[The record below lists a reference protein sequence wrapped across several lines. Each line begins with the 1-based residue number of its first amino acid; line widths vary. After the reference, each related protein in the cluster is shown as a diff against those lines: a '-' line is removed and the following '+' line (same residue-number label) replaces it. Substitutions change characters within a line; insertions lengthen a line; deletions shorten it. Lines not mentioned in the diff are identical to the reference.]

1 MSIRQA
7 TLTTLFATA
16 LIAGTVGAFLVP
28 VPAFAAA
35 ATEPTD
41 QPMPLPDLLPT
52 LQPAVVAI
60 TVLSH
65 ITPTPPPGQP
75 SLWRERGSG
84 FIVTKDGM
92 LGTARH
98 VVANGFDF
106 TVTLLDGTQLKAD
119 LVFEASTLDVAVL
132 KIRGDGP
139 FPTVKMG
146 DSNTV
151 RVGDPVFTIGNPL
164 GLQQTVTHGIISALD
179 RDLGDT
185 RYDNY
190 MQTDAPINPG
200 NSGGPL
206 FNAEGEVIGMNME
219 IYTRGGGG
227 SIGLGFVLPI
237 NDAHWTVMQWR
248 RNHDARPSWIGAA
261 MQPLSPDL
269 ATALGYPKQLGVVV
283 AATAPGGPAAEAK
296 LQSGD
301 VVLKFGD
308 GGPMNARSFQRSV
321 AMSEPG
327 KAVPMEIWRDNKV
340 MTVQVTPRPWPDYMM
355 VAVPPMSAQDLGV
368 AVSANLGID
377 LAPLD
382 KAARG
387 KLKLAPNQQGVP
399 ITSVAPS
406 TDASLKGVTAGSAI
420 LAADD
425 QPVTSVAAFRE
436 HVKSARQQ
444 KHPFLLLQTND
455 GNNISLVALRLG
467 S

>member
-7 TLTTLFATA
+7 TLATLLATA
-16 LIAGTVGAFLVP
+16 LIAGTAGALLAP

-35 ATEPTD
+35 ADTAPAD
-41 QPMPLPDLLPT
+41 QPKPLPDLLPS

-60 TVLSH
+60 KVYSH
-65 ITPTPPPGQP
+65 ITPTPPPGQS
-75 SLWRERGSG
+75 SLWRELGSG

-92 LGTARH
+92 IGTARH

-119 LVFEASTLDVAVL
+119 LIFEAPTLDVAVL

-139 FPTVKMG
+139 FPTVRIG

-151 RVGDPVFTIGNPL
+151 RVGDPVFAIGNPL

-179 RDLGDT
+179 RDIGDT
-185 RYDNY
+185 RFDNY

-206 FNAEGEVIGMNME
+206 FNAKGEVIGMNME
-219 IYTRGGGG
+219 IFTRGGG

-237 NDAHWTVMQWR
+237 NDAAWTVMQWR
-248 RNHDARPSWIGAA
+248 RNHDARPSWIGAD
-261 MQPLSPDL
+261 MQALSPDL
-269 ATALGYPKQLGVVV
+269 AAVLGYPKQLGVVV
-283 AATAPGGPAAEAK
+283 AAADPGGPAAEAK

-308 GGPMNARSFQRSV
+308 NGPMNARSFRRSV
-321 AMSEPG
+321 AMSDPG
-327 KAVPMEIWRDNKV
+327 KAMPMEIWRDGKA
-340 MTVQVTPRPWPDYMM
+340 MTVQLTPRPWPDYMK

-368 AVSANLGID
+368 AVPADLGIG

-382 KAARG
+382 KKAHG
-387 KLKLAPNQQGVP
+387 KLKLAANQQGVL

-406 TDASLKGVTAGSAI
+406 TDASLKGVTAGIAI
-420 LAADD
+420 LAADH
-425 QPVTSVAAFRE
+425 QPVASVEAFWA

-444 KHPFLLLQTND
+444 HHPFLLLLTND
-455 GNNISLVALRLG
+455 GTSAALVALRL
-467 S
+467 